1 MSIVTAIVDLTTT
14 ETCLGTRETLRT
26 ITTVMV
32 TKITNN
38 RDIIIKISIGTSL
51 TCQVIIMHQRIIETM
66 GIMKEVE
73 IIGKI
78 MIIVMTTINS
88 KEAMIMTTKEV
99 EIIRPE
105 VGVVQ
110 AQGEVARED
119 LIVVDGEVAGVVE
132 GQVEVVG
139 VVLDRDFMNPK
150 DP

>member
-1 MSIVTAIVDLTTT
+1 
-14 ETCLGTRETLRT
+14 
-26 ITTVMV
+26 
-32 TKITNN
+32 
-38 RDIIIKISIGTSL
+38 
-51 TCQVIIMHQRIIETM
+51 
-66 GIMKEVE
+66 MKEVE

>member
-1 MSIVTAIVDLTTT
+1 
-14 ETCLGTRETLRT
+14 
-26 ITTVMV
+26 
-32 TKITNN
+32 
-38 RDIIIKISIGTSL
+38 
-51 TCQVIIMHQRIIETM
+51 M